1 MNNIDLLREQVDLNG
16 DLISKLE
23 RMESQC
29 ETDRHEISRLNS
41 MNTELRMGLN
51 ALNQEIAE
59 TRRKLTNTLDDRDL
73 LLHHVASDR
82 KKFALEIRDSK
93 KFATEKDL
101 LTATILRKTAE
112 IEDLRRKLTSS
123 NSSIKQQKMDF
134 EEAIGVMKPEL
145 LAQKQL
151 KDTLHVEIA
160 ALGNDS
166 ATRKNEIESLK
177 FHITDL
183 TEALNIFSNKLI
195 KATDEKKIAL
205 KKLEEKMMY
214 VAVLEETNQNSI
226 LLIEDLKADNMKQT
240 SILNTQQRD
249 QEIQALEITR
259 INDDMHQ
266 LVVEINSL
274 NRELNSV
281 QCMLA
286 DQVRL
291 RQQERSKY
299 EALLLA
305 SDANIQRAVD
315 DSKKRLQVISLK
327 VLHDSLLCYW
337 KYLSCVLCFV
347 YCICTA

>member
-1 MNNIDLLREQVDLNG
+1 MSYKVNNIDLLREQVDLNG

-23 RMESQC
+23 RMEAQY
-29 ETDRHEISRLNS
+29 EADRHEISRLNS

-82 KKFALEIRDSK
+82 KKFAFEIKDSK

-134 EEAIGVMKPEL
+134 EEAIGALKPEL
-145 LAQKQL
+145 LAHKQL
-151 KDTLHVEIA
+151 NDTLHVEIA

-177 FHITDL
+177 VHITDL
-183 TEALNIFSNKLI
+183 TEALNVLSNKLT
-195 KATDEKKIAL
+195 KAKDERKIAL
-205 KKLEEKMMY
+205 QKLEEKMMN
-214 VAVLEETNQNSI
+214 VAVLEEENQNSI
-226 LLIEDLKADNMKQT
+226 LLIGDLKAENIKQT
-240 SILNTQQRD
+240 SIINTQKSD
-249 QEIQALEITR
+249 QKVQSLDITR
-259 INDDMHQ
+259 INDEMHQ

-274 NRELNSV
+274 KREMNSV

-315 DSKKRLQVISLK
+315 DSKKRLKVI
-327 VLHDSLLCYW
+327 
-337 KYLSCVLCFV
+337 
-347 YCICTA
+347 